1 MSLNWKKEE
10 EIDNILND
18 SKKLFSDINSKI
30 LSLEIML

>member
-10 EIDNILND
+10 EINNILND
-18 SKKLFSDINSKI
+18 SKKLFSNINSKI